1 MILLVFYKKYHIIG
15 IEFKHSLLSIKDDSL
30 SLYYILCM
38 HRHIIYIYIYMLK
51 QAFFCR
57 EVVLICAT

>member
-38 HRHIIYIYIYMLK
+38 HRHIIYMLK